1 MDDFQEPLSL
11 GTFEASK
18 AYEPYLNTPRSL
30 EACHMNGI
38 NPIELVEIP
47 IGEFQRDNPND
58 PDMAQR
64 RFERVDG
71 ARRRILAKV
80 KSDWHQLCASGWRPL
95 EDRTKKSKETI
106 IPVSSAAHCQLLEHQ
121 AEQFRKIEK
130 DNWDALTRKLKMDIK
145 LADVEQRNKN
155 IVQKHKEIEANNAN
169 LEKER
174 QLAREM
180 LYKEQL
186 DRLRRKEEDERE
198 EIRRLQA
205 LDLKLA
211 LEKKDNEELNKV
223 KERERMERKEF
234 DRVQRAQYTK
244 HLVSSIIAGMES
256 EQETKKKLFDI
267 REQSTVNRLNT
278 FQKEREED
286 IARKKREREERIA
299 KAREEAKKI
308 EDEDREI
315 LMEQIRKNEAH
326 RREIAANK
334 EKERVAMAVSNENFV
349 KEKLNKIKD
358 LTEEAVNQKAAKTL
372 QELTLKE
379 ELARQ
384 ELAKVRDAQEKRR
397 RIKAIRQESFK
408 IAYIRAQKQNEYRLM
423 KQHTDL
429 KYKEERSAAIKKG
442 FFALDHMRNSMKD
455 IMEKTNNELREEIQ
469 RLKHIDDFAPDSVV
483 ESAIQV
489 GKNVLFPLL
498 QKTFG
503 IVDAKS
509 TSNIT
514 LQKGADL
521 FPSAFSLPT
530 DDFVPPGTAPAG
542 GTSDGAIHRTGTA
555 ATTSQ
560 SKTKGRKGFD
570 PLQIQSITQERL
582 ASTLKETKQ
591 VVLRGEGSPYKRT
604 STPVPDFS
612 NNFDD
617 DEQSLDAKK
626 VVAKND
632 SDAAIL
638 KLDDLDPY
646 SPIEHKVASTIISS
660 SSALLNMKPKRPN
673 SGIKNRSSAD
683 DVQIPMY
690 KFDPLRDGEQAE
702 PMDGGLSSP
711 SDNNDMSKSAGFGPN
726 GKKKLAVIYRP
737 PSRPRIR
744 TDVNPKASYLNP
756 PPGKFRREFSLD
768 HPLAKGGTG
777 KYSKELKNGITP
789 AGLDIPNATEKMA
802 HNSVSETIATA
813 NKIEKLTYSAQ
824 TRVVDPRSRLEQMK
838 KEQDEELKKIIKEE
852 REAEQVREDVLRS
865 ISDAREKRNLDLIFS
880 EERRRASE
888 RIIEASRH
896 HEAVIKEAVLQ
907 MMELG
912 SRNDNKLPVGQIFH
926 Q

>member
-1 MDDFQEPLSL
+1 MEDLQEPLSL

-30 EACHMNGI
+30 EACRMNGI

-47 IGEFQRDNPND
+47 VGEFQRDHPND

-80 KSDWHQLCASGWRPL
+80 KSDWRQLCASGWRPL
-95 EDRTKKSKETI
+95 EDRKKKTKETI

-130 DNWDALTRKLKMDIK
+130 DNWDALTRKLKIDIK

-155 IVQKHKEIEANNAN
+155 IVQKHKEIETNNAN

-174 QLAREM
+174 QLARET

-186 DRLRRKEEDERE
+186 DRLRKKEEDEKE
-198 EIRRLQA
+198 DIRRLQA
-205 LDLKLA
+205 LDLKMA
-211 LEKKDNEELNKV
+211 LEKKEQEERNKV

-244 HLVSSIIAGMES
+244 HLVSSIVAGMES

-267 REQSTVNRLNT
+267 REQSTTNRLNS
-278 FQKEREED
+278 FQREREDE
-286 IARKKREREERIA
+286 IARRKRDREERIA

-326 RREIAANK
+326 RREIALNK
-334 EKERVAMAVSNENFV
+334 DKERLAMAVSNENLV
-349 KEKLNKIKD
+349 KEKLTKIKEV
-358 LTEEAVNQKAAKTL
+358 TEEAVNQKAAKTM
-372 QELTLKE
+372 QELSLKE

-408 IAYIRAQKQNEYRLM
+408 IAYIRAQKQDEYRLM

-489 GKNVLFPLL
+489 GKSVLFPLL

-503 IVDAKS
+503 IVEDAKS

-521 FPSAFSLPT
+521 FPSAFTVT
-530 DDFVPPGTAPAG
+530 DDLAPPGTAPAG
-542 GTSDGAIHRTGTA
+542 GTSGGRSGTA
-555 ATTSQ
+555 AMTPSQ
-560 SKTKGRKGFD
+560 SKSKGRKGFD

-582 ASTLKETKQ
+582 VSTLKETKQ

-604 STPVPDFS
+604 STSTPVPDFY
-612 NNFDD
+612 NNFKDDD
-617 DEQSLDAKK
+617 DEHSLDDDQ
-626 VVAKND
+626 VAKNSSSD
-632 SDAAIL
+632 DAAIL
-638 KLDDLDPY
+638 KLEEVDPY
-646 SPIEHKVASTIISS
+646 SPLQHKAPSKTTTTTSRNKNS
-660 SSALLNMKPKRPN
+660 SSAPSDSKSKRPI
-673 SGIKNRSSAD
+673 SGIKNRASTSSSAD

-690 KFDPLRDGEQAE
+690 KFDPLHDGGEQTE
-702 PMDGGLSSP
+702 LSDRGGGLTSP
-711 SDNNDMSKSAGFGPN
+711 GDPLNELSNSGGGFGPN
-726 GKKKLAVIYRP
+726 GKKKLAVIFRP
-737 PSRPRIR
+737 LSRPRIR

-756 PPGKFRREFSLD
+756 PLGKFRREFSLD

-777 KYSKELKNGITP
+777 KYSKELKNGVTP
-789 AGLDIPNATEKMA
+789 VGLDIPNAAAADKMV
-802 HNSVSETIATA
+802 HTTSVSDTIATA

-824 TRVVDPRSRLEQMK
+824 TRVVDPRSRLEQLK
-838 KEQDEELKKIIKEE
+838 KEQDEELKRVIKEE
-852 REAEQVREDVLRS
+852 REAEQVRDDVLRS
-865 ISDAREKRNLDLIFS
+865 INDAREKRNLDSVSHPSSSSACICM
-880 EERRRASE
+880 
-888 RIIEASRH
+888 H
-896 HEAVIKEAVLQ
+896 
-907 MMELG
+907 
-912 SRNDNKLPVGQIFH
+912 
-926 Q
+926 

>member
-1 MDDFQEPLSL
+1 MEDLQEPLSL
-11 GTFEASK
+11 GTFEAGK

-30 EACHMNGI
+30 EACRMSGI

-47 IGEFQRDNPND
+47 VGEFQRDHPND

-80 KSDWHQLCASGWRPL
+80 KSDWRQLCASGWIPL
-95 EDRTKKSKETI
+95 EDRTKKTKETI
-106 IPVSSAAHCQLLEHQ
+106 IPVSSAAHCQLLEYQ

-130 DNWDALTRKLKMDIK
+130 DNWDALTRKLKIDIK

-155 IVQKHKEIEANNAN
+155 IVQKHQEIETNNAN

-174 QLAREM
+174 QLARET

-186 DRLRRKEEDERE
+186 DRLRKKEEDEKE
-198 EIRRLQA
+198 DIRRLQA
-205 LDLKLA
+205 LDLKMA
-211 LEKKDNEELNKV
+211 LEKKEQEERNKV

-244 HLVSSIIAGMES
+244 HLVSSIVAGMES

-267 REQSTVNRLNT
+267 REQSTTNRLNS
-278 FQKEREED
+278 FQKEREDE
-286 IARKKREREERIA
+286 IARRKRDREERIA

-326 RREIAANK
+326 RREIALNK
-334 EKERVAMAVSNENFV
+334 DKERLAMAVSNENLV
-349 KEKLNKIKD
+349 KEKLTKIKEI
-358 LTEEAVNQKAAKTL
+358 TEEAVNQKAAKTL
-372 QELTLKE
+372 QELSLKE

-408 IAYIRAQKQNEYRLM
+408 IASIRAQKQDEYRLM

-489 GKNVLFPLL
+489 GKSVLFPLL

-503 IVDAKS
+503 IVEDAKS

-521 FPSAFSLPT
+521 FPSAFTLTLT
-530 DDFVPPGTAPAG
+530 DDLAPPGTAPTG
-542 GTSDGAIHRTGTA
+542 GTSGGAIHRSGTA
-555 ATTSQ
+555 ATPCQ
-560 SKTKGRKGFD
+560 SKSKGRKGFD

-591 VVLRGEGSPYKRT
+591 VVLRGGEGSPYKRAST

-612 NNFDD
+612 NNFFDDD
-617 DEQSLDAKK
+617 DEQSLDGDQ
-626 VVAKND
+626 VAKNR
-632 SDAAIL
+632 SDDANAAAAIL
-638 KLDDLDPY
+638 KLDDVDPY
-646 SPIEHKVASTIISS
+646 SPLGHKAATSRNKNNSS
-660 SSALLNMKPKRPN
+660 LTPSNPKPKRPI
-673 SGIKNRSSAD
+673 SGIKNRASTSSSAD

-690 KFDPLRDGEQAE
+690 KFDPLRDDRGELTEA
-702 PMDGGLSSP
+702 MDRGGGLASP
-711 SDNNDMSKSAGFGPN
+711 GDPNELSNSGGFGPN
-726 GKKKLAVIYRP
+726 GKKKLAVIFRP

-756 PPGKFRREFSLD
+756 PLGKFRREFSLD

-777 KYSKELKNGITP
+777 KYSKELKNGVTP

-802 HNSVSETIATA
+802 HTSVSNTIATA

-824 TRVVDPRSRLEQMK
+824 TRVVDPRSRLEQLK

-852 REAEQVREDVLRS
+852 REAEQVRDDVLRS
-865 ISDAREKRNLDLIFS
+865 INDAREKRNLDS
-880 EERRRASE
+880 VS
-888 RIIEASRH
+888 
-896 HEAVIKEAVLQ
+896 
-907 MMELG
+907 
-912 SRNDNKLPVGQIFH
+912 
-926 Q
+926 

>member
-1 MDDFQEPLSL
+1 MEDLQEPLSL

-30 EACHMNGI
+30 EACRMNGI

-47 IGEFQRDNPND
+47 VGEFQRDHPND

-71 ARRRILAKV
+71 ARKRILAKV
-80 KSDWHQLCASGWRPL
+80 KSDWRQLCASGWIPL
-95 EDRTKKSKETI
+95 EDRTKKTKETI
-106 IPVSSAAHCQLLEHQ
+106 IPVSSAAHCQLLERQ

-130 DNWDALTRKLKMDIK
+130 DNWDALTRKLKIDIK

-174 QLAREM
+174 QLARET

-186 DRLRRKEEDERE
+186 DRLRKKEEDERE
-198 EIRRLQA
+198 DIRRLQA
-205 LDLKLA
+205 LDLKMA
-211 LEKKDNEELNKV
+211 LEKKEQEDLNKV

-244 HLVSSIIAGMES
+244 HLVSSIVAGMES

-267 REQSTVNRLNT
+267 REQSTTSRLNS
-278 FQKEREED
+278 FQREREDE
-286 IARKKREREERIA
+286 IARRKKDREERIA

-326 RREIAANK
+326 RREIALNK
-334 EKERVAMAVSNENFV
+334 DKERLAMAVSNENLV
-349 KEKLNKIKD
+349 KEKLTKIKEI
-358 LTEEAVNQKAAKTL
+358 TEEAVNQKAAKTMQVL
-372 QELTLKE
+372 SLKE

-408 IAYIRAQKQNEYRLM
+408 IASIRAQKQDEYRLM

-503 IVDAKS
+503 IVEDAKS

-521 FPSAFSLPT
+521 FPSAFTLTLT
-530 DDFVPPGTAPAG
+530 DNVGPPGTAPAG
-542 GTSDGAIHRTGTA
+542 GTSGIHRSGTA
-555 ATTSQ
+555 TTPSQ
-560 SKTKGRKGFD
+560 SKSKGRKGFD
-570 PLQIQSITQERL
+570 PLQIQSITQDRL

-591 VVLRGEGSPYKRT
+591 VVLRGEGSPYKRA
-604 STPVPDFS
+604 SSSAPVPDFS
-612 NNFDD
+612 NNFNDD
-617 DEQSLDAKK
+617 DEEQSLDGDQ
-626 VVAKND
+626 VAKSGVD
-632 SDAAIL
+632 DAAIL
-638 KLDDLDPY
+638 KLDDVDPY
-646 SPIEHKVASTIISS
+646 SPLEHKTTSKTTSGRNKNSS
-660 SSALLNMKPKRPN
+660 STPSDLKSKRPM
-673 SGIKNRSSAD
+673 SGIKNRASTSSSAD

-690 KFDPLRDGEQAE
+690 KFDPLNDEGEQTE
-702 PMDGGLSSP
+702 PTDRGGGLA
-711 SDNNDMSKSAGFGPN
+711 SAGDPNELSNSGGFGPN
-726 GKKKLAVIYRP
+726 GKKKLAVLYRP

-756 PPGKFRREFSLD
+756 PLGKFRREFSLD

-777 KYSKELKNGITP
+777 KYSKELKNGVTP
-789 AGLDIPNATEKMA
+789 AGLDIPNAAEKMP
-802 HNSVSETIATA
+802 HTSVSETIATA

-824 TRVVDPRSRLEQMK
+824 TRVVDPRSRLEQLK
-838 KEQDEELKKIIKEE
+838 KEQDEELKKVIKEE
-852 REAEQVREDVLRS
+852 REAEQVRDDVLRS
-865 ISDAREKRNLDLIFS
+865 INDAREKRNLDSVNHLLCCALHVS
-880 EERRRASE
+880 
-888 RIIEASRH
+888 
-896 HEAVIKEAVLQ
+896 
-907 MMELG
+907 
-912 SRNDNKLPVGQIFH
+912 
-926 Q
+926 